1 MILETSQLLSWGGAW
16 DGRRGQRREFHTVQ
30 QSPVGSAS
38 HKLLCVCV
46 WRGSGA
52 VWVGRFTEPISV
64 GTELVL
70 YFPNPSVFKEETET
84 EKKR

>member
-1 MILETSQLLSWGGAW
+1 MGGEAKGVNSTLFSKVLWG
-16 DGRRGQRREFHTVQ
+16 Q
-30 QSPVGSAS
+30 QAINY
-38 HKLLCVCV
+38 CVCV
-46 WRGSGA
+46 CVEGSGA

>member
-1 MILETSQLLSWGGAW
+1 MGGEAKGVNSTLFSKVLWGQQAINYCVCGGA
-16 DGRRGQRREFHTVQ
+16 
-30 QSPVGSAS
+30 
-38 HKLLCVCV
+38 
-46 WRGSGA
+46 GSGA

>member
-46 WRGSGA
+46 AGEWSC
-52 VWVGRFTEPISV
+52 VGWEVYRTDFCWDRVSAILPKPI
-64 GTELVL
+64 G
-70 YFPNPSVFKEETET
+70 F
-84 EKKR
+84 

>member
-1 MILETSQLLSWGGAW
+1 MGGEAKGVNSTLFSKVLWG
-16 DGRRGQRREFHTVQ
+16 Q
-30 QSPVGSAS
+30 QAINY
-38 HKLLCVCV
+38 CVCGGG
-46 WRGSGA
+46 RSGA

>member
-38 HKLLCVCV
+38 HKLLCVCGG
-46 WRGSGA
+46 RGVELCGL
-52 VWVGRFTEPISV
+52 GGLQNRFLLGQS
-64 GTELVL
+64 
-70 YFPNPSVFKEETET
+70 
-84 EKKR
+84 